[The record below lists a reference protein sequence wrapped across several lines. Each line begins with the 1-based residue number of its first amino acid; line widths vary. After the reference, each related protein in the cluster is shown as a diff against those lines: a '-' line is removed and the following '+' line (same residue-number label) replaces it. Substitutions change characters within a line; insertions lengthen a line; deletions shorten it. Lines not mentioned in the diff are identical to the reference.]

1 MQEQDKQVPVV
12 DAESDITNE
21 VVTTEATEVEANSV
35 DKAEVV
41 AEPVAEE
48 VVVEEPVV
56 AEEPVVEETAVEE
69 SVTNE
74 PVVEE
79 LVVEESVTNEPVV
92 EEAVV
97 QAPEPE
103 PEPEIERE
111 SMEFDV
117 IVVGGGPAGLSA
129 AIRLRQQAIAA
140 GNDEFMVCVVEKGSE
155 FGAHIL
161 SGAVIEPRAL
171 DELIPDWKEKGAPLN
186 VPAIEDRVYML
197 GSATKATKLMDSV
210 VPALMHN
217 DGNYIVS
224 LGNVVR
230 WLAEQAE
237 ELEVMM
243 FPGFP
248 AADILYNDDGSVKGI
263 LTGDMGVAADGEEK
277 PSFEPGYELLAK
289 YTIFSEGSRGHLG
302 KRLISRFGLD
312 NDSDPQHY
320 GIGLKELWDI
330 DPAKHEE
337 GVVLH
342 GSGWPLSDT
351 GSSGGWWLY
360 HAENNQVSF
369 GMVIDLSYS
378 NPYMSPFD
386 EMQRLKLHPLIRNI
400 LEGGERISYG
410 ARALT
415 KGGLN
420 SLPKFTFPGG
430 VLAGDDAGFLNPAK
444 IKGTHTSMKS
454 GMLAAEAIFEAIEAG
469 RQHDEVVAYSTMY
482 KESWLYQDNYEARN
496 FSPAMHRMGQWMGGA
511 FNFIDQNLLGGKM
524 PLTIHDNSHDY
535 HHLER
540 AAHAYQPTY
549 PKPDGKLIFDKL
561 SSVFISNTNHAEDQP
576 VHLKLTDPTVP
587 IAINLPLYAEPARLY
602 CPAGVYE
609 VVKDA
614 EGAKFVINAQNCV
627 HCKTC
632 DIKDPSQNITWVTP
646 EGGGGPN
653 YPNM

>member
-1 MQEQDKQVPVV
+1 MQEQDNQKPVV
-12 DAESDITNE
+12 DSDNVSSDVVNNNIANDDTVSKDTVNTDTPIVDNDTVNPDAAIEE
-21 VVTTEATEVEANSV
+21 VVTTEESPAIEVTDV
-35 DKAEVV
+35 T
-41 AEPVAEE
+41 AEPVEAAIETE
-48 VVVEEPVV
+48 ATP
-56 AEEPVVEETAVEE
+56 EPVVE
-69 SVTNE
+69 
-74 PVVEE
+74 
-79 LVVEESVTNEPVV
+79 
-92 EEAVV
+92 
-97 QAPEPE
+97 PEVA
-103 PEPEIERE
+103 EPEIERE

-117 IVVGGGPAGLSA
+117 IIVGGGPAGLSA
-129 AIRLRQQAIAA
+129 AIRLRQLAIAA
-140 GNDEFMVCVVEKGSE
+140 GNEEFMVCVVEKGSE
-155 FGAHIL
+155 FGAHTL

-171 DELIPDWKEKGAPLN
+171 NELIPDWKEKGAPLN

-197 GSATKATKLMDSV
+197 GSATKATKLPDSIV
-210 VPALMHN
+210 HASMHN
-217 DGNYIVS
+217 EGNYIVS

-243 FPGFP
+243 FPGF
-248 AADILYNDDGSVKGI
+248 AADEILYNDDGSVRGV
-263 LTGDMGVAADGEEK
+263 LTGDMGVAANGEAK
-277 PSFEPGYELLAK
+277 PSFEPGYELLGK
-289 YTIFSEGSRGHLG
+289 YTIFAEGCRGHLG
-302 KRLISRFGLD
+302 KRLISRFALD
-312 NDSDPQHY
+312 KDSDPQHY
-320 GIGLKELWDI
+320 GIGLKELWEVS
-330 DPAKHEE
+330 PEKHEQ
-337 GVVLH
+337 GVVMH
-342 GSGWPLSDT
+342 GSGWPLTDT

-360 HAENNQVSF
+360 FDENNQVSF

-386 EMQRLKLHPLIRNI
+386 EMQRLKLHPVIRNV
-400 LEGGERISYG
+400 LEGGKRLSYG

-430 VLAGDDAGFLNPAK
+430 VLVGDDAGFLNPAK

-454 GMLAAEAIFEAIEAG
+454 GMLAAEAIFEALQAG
-469 RQHDEVVAYSTMY
+469 REYDDVVAYSTMY

-496 FSPAMHRMGQWMGGA
+496 FAPAMHRMGQWMGGA
-511 FNFIDQNLLGGKM
+511 FTFIEQNLLGGKM
-524 PLTIHDNSHDY
+524 PLTIHDNKRDY
-535 HHLER
+535 DQLER

-576 VHLKLTDPTVP
+576 THLKLTDPTVP
-587 IAINLPLYAEPARLY
+587 VSINLPLYAEPARLY

>member
-1 MQEQDKQVPVV
+1 MQEQDNQKPVV
-12 DAESDITNE
+12 DNDTVSNDVVNNDTVSNDTVNSDIAHTDVAVEE
-21 VVTTEATEVEANSV
+21 VATTEESAATEATDVA
-35 DKAEVV
+35 
-41 AEPVAEE
+41 AEPVEATTETE
-48 VVVEEPVV
+48 ATPEP
-56 AEEPVVEETAVEE
+56 AVE
-69 SVTNE
+69 
-74 PVVEE
+74 P
-79 LVVEESVTNEPVV
+79 
-92 EEAVV
+92 EA
-97 QAPEPE
+97 A
-103 PEPEIERE
+103 EPEIERE

-117 IVVGGGPAGLSA
+117 IIVGGGPAGLSA
-129 AIRLRQQAIAA
+129 AIRLRQLAIAA

-155 FGAHIL
+155 FGAHTL

-197 GSATKATKLMDSV
+197 GSATKATKLPDSI
-210 VPALMHN
+210 VPASMHN
-217 DGNYIVS
+217 EGNYIVS

-243 FPGFP
+243 FPGF
-248 AADILYNDDGSVKGI
+248 AADDILYNDDGSVRGV
-263 LTGDMGVAADGEEK
+263 LTGDMGVAANGEAK
-277 PSFEPGYELLAK
+277 PSFEPGYELLGK
-289 YTIFSEGSRGHLG
+289 YTIFAEGCRGHLG
-302 KRLISRFGLD
+302 KRLISRFALD
-312 NDSDPQHY
+312 KDSDPQHY
-320 GIGLKELWDI
+320 GIGLKELWEVS
-330 DPAKHEE
+330 PEKHEQ
-337 GVVLH
+337 GVVMH
-342 GSGWPLSDT
+342 GSGWPLTDT

-360 HAENNQVSF
+360 FDENNQVSF

-386 EMQRLKLHPLIRNI
+386 EMQRLKLHPVIRNV
-400 LEGGERISYG
+400 LEGGKRLSYG

-430 VLAGDDAGFLNPAK
+430 VLVGDDAGFLNPAK

-454 GMLAAEAIFEAIEAG
+454 GMLAAEAIFEALQAG
-469 RQHDEVVAYSTMY
+469 REYDDVVAYSTMY

-496 FSPAMHRMGQWMGGA
+496 FAPAMHRMGQWMGGA
-511 FNFIDQNLLGGKM
+511 FTFIEQNLLGGKM
-524 PLTIHDNSHDY
+524 PLTIHDNKRDY
-535 HHLER
+535 DQLER

-576 VHLKLTDPTVP
+576 SHLKLTDPTVP
-587 IAINLPLYAEPARLY
+587 VSINLPLYAEPARLY